1 MLRVVGANLIWTG
14 TAALADTEIACDE
27 TGLVMSAA
35 SVGSAGTGVEV
46 LDATGCVITPGLVNA
61 HHHLL
66 QTAFRTLPGTRG
78 VPMRDWLPRMAAA
91 YAAAGIDAELTYV
104 CASVGLA
111 EALLCGVTTVADHQ
125 LNWPSGGDGVAI
137 ARSVARA
144 ADELGARLVFVRGSA
159 RERTNRRAAKARG
172 FC

>member
-1 MLRVVGANLIWTG
+1 MLRVVGANLTWTG
-14 TAALADTEIACDE
+14 TTVLIDSEIICTETILAVSGEPAGAADPD
-27 TGLVMSAA
+27 
-35 SVGSAGTGVEV
+35 VEV

-78 VPMRDWLPRMAAA
+78 VPMRDWLPQMASA
-91 YAAAGIDAELTYV
+91 YAAAGIDAGLAYV

-125 LNWPSGGDGVAI
+125 LNWPSGGDGVPI

-144 ADELGARLVFVRGSA
+144 ATE
-159 RERTNRRAAKARG
+159 
-172 FC
+172 